1 MVVRRLPAGKPG
13 TTNGPGHAGPVAQ
26 VSLRAAYACRAVF
39 LAVFRVVFLAV
50 LRVVCLAVCRAA
62 FRFVTRVAAARV
74 DLDVPLAGAL
84 GFTFLVAIDGHL
96 LR

>member
-1 MVVRRLPAGKPG
+1 
-13 TTNGPGHAGPVAQ
+13 
-26 VSLRAAYACRAVF
+26 
-39 LAVFRVVFLAV
+39 VVFLAV

-74 DLDVPLAGAL
+74 DLDVPFAGAL